1 MLVAFDHYDAKS
13 RSTLLQVGAS
23 SASRFAKPRSA
34 DWLRPPTIKSA
45 VCLLCA
51 ADPVQCCMSFRQ

>member
-1 MLVAFDHYDAKS
+1 MRLSFQCDRAEEANVLVAFDHYDAKS

-34 DWLRPPTIKSA
+34 DWLRPPTI
-45 VCLLCA
+45 
-51 ADPVQCCMSFRQ
+51 